1 MKFFVKRNIQSK
13 LIFCLLL
20 ISILPVSANEQV
32 LRYRGRYTNGHE
44 VNTFCPQINSQC
56 YWLSST
62 TSVQIRQQL
71 KKISEQYTD
80 KPYQSVCVVLR
91 GKIDR
96 KTKRD
101 GFAAD
106 YDGFIEIYKVFGL
119 CNKTHIVTQGDLQHH
134 RWVLESVNGVDIDLE
149 ERSSNTP
156 SLDFGEQMSVSV
168 NTGCEIHSG
177 STVLRENHII
187 FTISESNSSS
197 CSAKQQKM
205 NSLLKNVLNSESN
218 ITIDSAKNLL
228 LESGNTV
235 LQYQLKDWIY

>member
-1 MKFFVKRNIQSK
+1 MNFHVKHSIKS
-13 LIFCLLL
+13 LL
-20 ISILPVSANEQV
+20 ILFSCSFYMFPVSANEQV
-32 LRYRGRYTNGHE
+32 LRYRGQYSYGHE

-56 YWLSST
+56 YWLIPST
-62 TSVQIRQQL
+62 TAKIRQQL
-71 KKISEQYTD
+71 KKISAQNTD

-134 RWVLESVNGVDIDLE
+134 RWVLKSINGVDIDLA
-149 ERSSNTP
+149 ERSSNIP

-168 NTGCEIHSG
+168 NTGCEIHPG
-177 STVLRENHII
+177 STVLRENYII

-197 CSAKQQKM
+197 CSAKQKKM
-205 NSLLKNVLNSESN
+205 NLLLENVLNSGPN

-228 LESGNTV
+228 LESANTV
-235 LQYQLKDWIY
+235 LKYQLKDWVY